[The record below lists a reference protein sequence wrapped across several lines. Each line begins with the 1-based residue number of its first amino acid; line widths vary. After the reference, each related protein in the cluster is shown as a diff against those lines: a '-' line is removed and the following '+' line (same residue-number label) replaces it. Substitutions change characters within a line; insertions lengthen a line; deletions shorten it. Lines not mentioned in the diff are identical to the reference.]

1 MKRFILTFFSLSAA
15 TATFCWSHQITAFQ
29 QQEAA
34 ARQLDWLA
42 ASNRLNVA
50 GVQKQ
55 TLQDR
60 NHQLK
65 LQLADAAQ
73 DASGKKQLAGFSVP
87 QPGALSPEQSEQL
100 LAALGFSWNASSNYI
115 VVSKQTVSNICFA
128 AIHDEKLTRA
138 ALGVLAISPDEQAG
152 LEDLLARVHGQ
163 YVSWLTN
170 HAQKVPPGSNEVLHI
185 ELPPDPDFFGSLSNA
200 FVSGVVDI
208 LGAER
213 GDSLANFSLDW
224 MNDHSLGFTK
234 NATFTVAVRGTGNKD
249 PSGRTNYDYEFRA
262 EQTVDTEVMHGTAGF
277 YSRLIRPEEP
287 VPAFIQPLFPGGW
300 REIAQREGFELSRY
314 IFPVTN
320 VAK

>member
-170 HAQKVPPGSNEVLHI
+170 HAQKVPPGSNEIFRI
-185 ELPPDPDFFGSLSNA
+185 ELPSDLAFFNGLSNA
-200 FVSGVVDI
+200 FVSGARDI
-208 LGAER
+208 VGPER
-213 GDSLANFSLDW
+213 GELLANLSLNW
-224 MNDHSLGFTK
+224 MDDHNMGITK
-234 NATFTVAVRGTGNKD
+234 NATFSVTVRGQGTKD
-249 PSGRTNYDYEFRA
+249 PTGHTNYDYEYRA
-262 EQTVDTEVMHGTAGF
+262 EQAVDAGVMHGNVGF
-277 YSRLIRPEEP
+277 QSRLIRPEEP
-287 VPAFIQPLFPGGW
+287 VPAFIQPLLPSSW
-300 REIAQREGFELSRY
+300 TEIAQREGFELSRY
-314 IFPVTN
+314 YYVTKN
-320 VAK
+320 AQR